1 MANSGFVEIAMH
13 CPRCRQ
19 KVALH
24 INQCPNCQQTL
35 KPLLFSQQL
44 PLAPQ
49 QRQALI
55 NKILLPSACLLFVAI
70 VLASLRFA
78 INPVSL
84 WAWLGV
90 ALMLALTA
98 IYVLNLIRDLLS
110 GSVTVHIDQLEL
122 LREYS
127 DRSGTRFYGDFSA
140 LGKLQLSKEHFDL
153 AIEGNYYSVTYSPK
167 SKTVWGLAPLSRER
181 A

>member
-1 MANSGFVEIAMH
+1 MH

-19 KVALH
+19 NVALTV
-24 INQCPNCQQTL
+24 NRCPNCQQAI
-35 KPLLFSQQL
+35 KPLLLSQQI

-49 QRQALI
+49 QRQSLI

-78 INPVSL
+78 INPVSS

-90 ALMLALTA
+90 TVMIAATS
-98 IYVLNLIRDLLS
+98 IYLLNLVRDLLS
-110 GSVTVHIDQLEL
+110 GFVTVQIAQLEL

-127 DRSGTRFYGDFSA
+127 NRAGTRFYGDFGV

-153 AIEGNYYSVTYSPK
+153 AIEGNYYNVTYSPK
-167 SKTVWGLAPLSRER
+167 SKTVWGLAPLSREL

>member
-1 MANSGFVEIAMH
+1 MH
-13 CPRCRQ
+13 CPRCHQ
-19 KVALH
+19 TVALH

-35 KPLLFSQQL
+35 KPLLFSQKL
-44 PLAPQ
+44 PLSSPQ
-49 QRQALI
+49 RHSLL
-55 NKILLPSACLLFVAI
+55 NKILLPSAGLLLV
-70 VLASLRFA
+70 VVLLASLSLA
-78 INPVSL
+78 IKPVPL
-84 WAWLGV
+84 WTWLGV
-90 ALMLALTA
+90 ALMLAITG
-98 IYVLNLIRDLLS
+98 IYVLKLIRDLVS
-110 GSVTVHIDQLEL
+110 GSVTVHIAQLEL

-127 DRSGTRFYGDFSA
+127 DRSGKHYYGDFGT